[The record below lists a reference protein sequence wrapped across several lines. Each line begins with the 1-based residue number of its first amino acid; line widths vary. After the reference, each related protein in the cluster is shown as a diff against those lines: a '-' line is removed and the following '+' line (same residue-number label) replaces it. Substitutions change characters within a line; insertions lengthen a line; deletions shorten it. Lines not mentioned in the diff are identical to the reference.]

1 MQVYSPVPSGPDPRY
16 SAAAMS
22 DQSRVSPVVRSDAN
36 HLAMEVARS
45 ILDAAHD
52 FEFTFDESTFGVIV
66 ERLPA
71 PRWPISEV
79 AGVSPDTDGPWPSAV
94 RLSCSWPKG
103 SVVLLMEATHWRS
116 SGQYGRLVALRVI
129 APSARREVVW
139 ITLALPLRTAKDGSE
154 AIVEASITPSRKRI
168 EGEARM
174 FSWAHAARDIIARA
188 QLPFTSDFRVEVCRV
203 MVPGASVHP
212 SAVETFERLARLA
225 ILKLPFFLRE
235 AEGIEGSLPFE
246 VAKTAPTGSIPPK
259 PSPQMD
265 GKRAGIWPLPG
276 GVRQYKATLDALL
289 TDIAKQPMPLEA
301 LAELLRERYEVT
313 GDTARKAYVGILTG
327 LGLCNITNQHIALT
341 SEGIAYLAT
350 RDPLVLFERLQA
362 VYAGVLEVL
371 VIASEIGQADSERT
385 SQLLQALLNVSW
397 ETSTQVNFRRNW
409 LLSLGLTDRTKE
421 GDTVTALGEN
431 ALSAHEE
438 SVATIRQRIDA
449 LVDELKSDEEDDE
462 EAVAEGTSKVAP
474 GLDATRPSAR
484 AEPTA
489 WGADRVD
496 LLPDMVSLAKDM
508 ELPASTIAS
517 TVAALSAGKHV
528 LLVGPPGTG
537 KTEIAHAIAEA
548 ARAEGY
554 CAGAFVATASAD
566 WTTFDT
572 IGGYALQRNGE
583 LRFRAGALLRA
594 IEQWQWLIIDEL
606 NRADVD
612 RAFGELMTVLA
623 GRTTDTAYELEGGRT
638 VRIGPDPTATHPMPR
653 TFRVLATMNT
663 WDKTSLFRLSYAV
676 QRRFAIVHVGVPE
689 DRGFASL
696 VRRHAQQEGF
706 DPPLEVTASN
716 ALVELFSS
724 RGLIG
729 VRALG
734 PAVVLDLIRY
744 VRRRASTGE
753 SAVGNAVAEALGMYV
768 LPQLEGLEQD
778 GATRAYGVTMS
789 ALGGWTSS
797 EARSELADRFA
808 DLFPHV
814 KFPA

>member
-1 MQVYSPVPSGPDPRY
+1 MN
-16 SAAAMS
+16 

-36 HLAMEVARS
+36 HLAMKVARS
-45 ILDAAHD
+45 VLDAAHD
-52 FEFTFDESTFGVIV
+52 FEFTFDEATFGVAV

-71 PRWPISEV
+71 PSWPGS
-79 AGVSPDTDGPWPSAV
+79 GVEGLSPDTDGPWPSAV
-94 RLSCSWPKG
+94 RLSCTWPKG
-103 SVVLLMEATHWRS
+103 SVVLLMEASYWRG
-116 SGQYGRLVALRVI
+116 SGQYRHLVGLRVT
-129 APSARREVVW
+129 AAAARREVLW

-154 AIVEASITPSRKRI
+154 AVVEASFTPFRKRDDR
-168 EGEARM
+168 EDPA
-174 FSWAHAARDIIARA
+174 FSRAHAARDIIARA
-188 QLPFTSDFRVEVCRV
+188 QLPFTSDFRVEACRV
-203 MVPGASVHP
+203 TVPAASVLP
-212 SAVETFERLARLA
+212 SASETFERLARLA

-246 VAKTAPTGSIPPK
+246 VAKTATTGSIPPK

-276 GVRQYKATLDALL
+276 GVRQYKTTLDALL
-289 TDIAKQPMPLEA
+289 TDIAKEPMPLEA

-313 GDTARKAYVGILTG
+313 GDTARKGYVGILTG
-327 LGLCNITNQHIALT
+327 LGLCSITNQHIGLT
-341 SEGIAYLAT
+341 TDGAAYLAT

-362 VYAGVLEVL
+362 AFAGVLEVL
-371 VIASEIGQADSERT
+371 VIASVIGQADSERT
-385 SQLLQALLNVSW
+385 SQLLQALLKVSW
-397 ETSTQVNFRRNW
+397 ETSNQVNFRRNW
-409 LLSLGLTDRTKE
+409 LLSLGLTDRTTA
-421 GDTVTALGEN
+421 GDSVTALGEK

-438 SVATIRQRIDA
+438 SVASIRQRIDA
-449 LVDELKSDEEDDE
+449 LVDELKSGEEDDDE
-462 EAVAEGTSKVAP
+462 KAVAEGTSKVAP

-496 LLPDMVSLAKDM
+496 LLPDMVSPFAKDM

-696 VRRHAQQEGF
+696 VRRHAEQEGF
-706 DPPLEVTASN
+706 DPPLEATASN

-789 ALGGWTSS
+789 ALGGWSSS